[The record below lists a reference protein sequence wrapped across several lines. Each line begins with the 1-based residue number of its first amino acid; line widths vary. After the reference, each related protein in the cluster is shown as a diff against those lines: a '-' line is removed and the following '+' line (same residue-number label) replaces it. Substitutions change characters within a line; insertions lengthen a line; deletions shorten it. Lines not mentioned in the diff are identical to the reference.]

1 MVFTS
6 NGVHMSKLLSLLPP
20 SDVATLDDLRRIDAR
35 VSMEGEHLANFAET
49 LRGVVPTLVD
59 TTKSFLSRFTA
70 KDSQLS
76 QTEKPVV
83 LSYNE
88 FRKFVDLMEKQK
100 YVAIANLR
108 WFVPEG
114 FSGHM
119 LSYTAALEA
128 CALHAEGII
137 GEVLNPYAQFLSR
150 IITSKNATMNT
161 TRDLG
166 FLAKRDVQREDLQ
179 GIVGKFFVHG
189 STGAKSTIGDTFSR
203 NADWKPFFND
213 LGKLR
218 DSSDRVKP
226 EVVQG
231 QVNDIMGLLDG
242 LKSAVHNGEL
252 DGSSSQT
259 LKNLSEGTLSAAREV
274 EFYSVTMFRI
284 FTLMN
289 ITDSNMKAMPGLLK

>member
-1 MVFTS
+1 
-6 NGVHMSKLLSLLPP
+6 MSKLMSLVPP
-20 SDVATLDDLRRIDAR
+20 SDIATLDDLRRIDAR

-59 TTKSFLSRFTA
+59 TTKSFLGRFTA
-70 KDSQLS
+70 KDSQLT
-76 QTEKPVV
+76 QTEKPVA
-83 LSYNE
+83 LNYGE

-100 YVAIANLR
+100 YMAIESLR

-114 FSGHM
+114 FTGSM
-119 LSYTAALEA
+119 VEYTAALEL
-128 CALHAEGII
+128 CSIHAEGII
-137 GEVLNPYAQFLSR
+137 ADVLNPYAQFLSR

-166 FLAKRDVQREDLQ
+166 FLAKRDVERESLQ
-179 GIVGKFFVHG
+179 TSVGKFFVHG
-189 STGAKSTIGDTFSR
+189 STGAKTTIGQCFSR
-203 NADWKPFFND
+203 NADWKPFFNG
-213 LGKLR
+213 LGLLR

-231 QVNDIMGLLDG
+231 QVKDIMGLLDG

-289 ITDSNMKAMPGLLK
+289 ITQSNMKAMPGLLK